1 MSKLKKHLEDKKGF
15 VAIKNIIA
23 LIFVWLLLLTIHMGI
38 NRYFL
43 RKQFEKTIKQ
53 FVFNGRTLEEIEKDN
68 DKKREISIEVVNLT
82 NCPNLETIDLDNQK
96 ILNYMAKDTVKD
108 AANFLEPRAKAAKQ
122 AKQKDGMELYY
133 LMKNVRAT
141 VINPDVSDL
150 IRSYNLPK
158 NFDKDLLEKVSHSH
172 SVIVEGTLMVFDK
185 QNGQKVTSKDIR
197 QLVILIPRKPT
208 IEKPHSYEV
217 DSIVGLNIFWR
228 IFSGK
233 D

>member
-1 MSKLKKHLEDKKGF
+1 MSKLKKHLENKKGF

-23 LIFVWLLLLTIHMGI
+23 LIFVWLLLLTIHVEI

-43 RKQFEKTIKQ
+43 CKQFEKTVKQ

-68 DKKREISIEVVNLT
+68 DKMREISIEVVNLT

-108 AANFLEPRAKAAKQ
+108 AANFLESRAKALKQ

-133 LMKNVRAT
+133 LMKNVRTT

-158 NFDKDLLEKVSHSH
+158 NFDKDLLEKVSHS
-172 SVIVEGTLMVFDK
+172 VIVEGTLMVFDK
-185 QNGQKVTSKDIR
+185 QSGQKVISKDIR
-197 QLVILIPRKPT
+197 QLVILTPRKPT
-208 IEKPHSYEV
+208 IEKPNSYEV
-217 DSIVGLNIFWR
+217 DWLIDSSR
-228 IFSGK
+228 KS
-233 D
+233 